1 LDRERPGDLPEH
13 DAPIDNPGEFQ
24 LEQDDIKVVYHSSTG
39 IPEQL
44 YHFDDYNG
52 LEAAYSIN
60 PVSSSQDRT
69 WEKPWHPFRTKL
81 DFEIAEV
88 MLDAHM
94 NEAQTERMLSLI
106 TEAVLDPESFTLA
119 NTKDLSAIWDVAR
132 ETKTDMV
139 RVS

>member
-1 LDRERPGDLPEH
+1 MNDEPPGDLPDH
-13 DAPIDNPGEFQ
+13 NDPIDNPAE

-52 LEAAYSIN
+52 AEATYPVN
-60 PVSSSQDRT
+60 PVSSSQNGIQER
-69 WEKPWHPFRTKL
+69 PWRPFRTKL

-94 NEAQTERMLSLI
+94 NAAQTQRMLSLI
-106 TEAVLDPESFTLA
+106 TEAVLDPESFTLKSL
-119 NTKDLSAIWDVAR
+119 KDLSNIWDIAR
-132 ETKTDMV
+132 ETRTDMV
-139 RVS
+139 SIS

>member
-1 LDRERPGDLPEH
+1 MNDEPPGDLPDH
-13 DAPIDNPGEFQ
+13 NDPIDNPAE

-52 LEAAYSIN
+52 AEATYPVN
-60 PVSSSQDRT
+60 PVSSSQNGIQER
-69 WEKPWHPFRTKL
+69 PWRPFRTKL